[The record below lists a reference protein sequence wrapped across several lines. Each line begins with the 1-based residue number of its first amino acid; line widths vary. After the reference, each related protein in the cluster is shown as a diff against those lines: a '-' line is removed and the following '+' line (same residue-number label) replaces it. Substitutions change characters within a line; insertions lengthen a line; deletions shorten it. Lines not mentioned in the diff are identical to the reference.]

1 MRQAITKIEILIGAV
16 VLVAAGIVMVPGL
29 ASRGIAEDRERCL
42 ANLGFVGEAM
52 AAYFE
57 DSGDTWPAIS
67 KLRSV
72 QIHTPAWPTLTDV
85 LGKYTSGGV
94 EKFHCPADRR
104 ALSKDH
110 ALYKEFGGETT
121 WFETEGTSY
130 EWLMGDAY
138 AGKKIGQES
147 LASAK
152 GFGMG
157 RADMPL
163 ISEFEPFHEGDGK
176 GSFNTLNADL
186 KPRTAR
192 DEVAR

>member
-16 VLVAAGIVMVPGL
+16 VLIAAGIVMVPGI
-29 ASRGIAEDRERCL
+29 AARGIAEDRERCL
-42 ANLGFVGEAM
+42 ANLGLIGKSM
-52 AAYFE
+52 AAYLE

-72 QIHTPAWPTLTDV
+72 QIHSPSWPTIPDV
-85 LGKYTSGGV
+85 LTKYASGGS
-94 EKFHCPADRR
+94 ELFHCPADRR
-104 ALSKDH
+104 ELSKDH
-110 ALYKEFGGETT
+110 ALYKQFGGRTT
-121 WFETEGTSY
+121 WFETEGT
-130 EWLMGDAY
+130 
-138 AGKKIGQES
+138 KFGQGS